1 MRGYLDPSGLFVSNA
16 NEDVFIMIDPKGKKN
31 NTNLVKIA
39 KATWQN
45 NLSIVNNVGTISE
58 ADEETGIQ
66 RTDFG
71 SEPGYPRY
79 LTLKWIETTKSNNVV
94 YNWY

>member
-1 MRGYLDPSGLFVSNA
+1 VD
-16 NEDVFIMIDPKGKKN
+16 
-31 NTNLVKIA
+31 
-39 KATWQN
+39 
-45 NLSIVNNVGTISE
+45 NVGTISE